1 MLIVT
6 KRVNLSHIM
15 LRKTGKG
22 VGFNMDYVMIE
33 NEFANIVED
42 VSKAAGWTVD
52 RKIVLAIASTFVA
65 SGKTFD
71 AAKYKNVLQEMKK
84 QSTWMSPLRTTVGYS
99 IAANLMEQDDAENA
113 VKNLLTNVSILKE
126 VKFRSGNFSYIGAQF
141 LTEDEQDKKAHAQA
155 ARALFD
161 AIRKHHP
168 FLTSY
173 EDIPYAI
180 LLSSPSDDVE
190 VRAATMNRYYKELR
204 TYNFNAGNELQW
216 LSQVLTFFSPQFNG
230 QLVPDVVT
238 LRDVLKKQSV
248 KVKAMHYPLLG
259 FLAILNLNEAQ
270 LQGLI
275 DLYHEL
281 KDMKLLKW
289 HREFVLFMAVQIAI
303 YDMAKV
309 QKSLS
314 MTIMSS
320 IELLIQAQQ
329 AAMIAAV
336 SAATVA
342 SSSSSS

>member
-1 MLIVT
+1 
-6 KRVNLSHIM
+6 
-15 LRKTGKG
+15 
-22 VGFNMDYVMIE
+22 MDYALIE
-33 NEFANIVED
+33 NELTNTVED

-52 RKIVLAIASTFVA
+52 RKIVLAIASKFVA

-71 AAKYKNVLQEMKK
+71 AIRYKNVLQEMKK
-84 QSTWMSPLRTTVGYS
+84 QSSWMSPLRTTVGYS
-99 IAANLMEQDDAENA
+99 IAANLLEQEDTEKA
-113 VKNLLTNVSILKE
+113 VENLLTNVSILKE
-126 VKFRSGNFSYIGAQF
+126 AKFRSGNFSYIGAQF
-141 LTEDEQDKKAHAQA
+141 LTEDEQNKKAHAQA
-155 ARALFD
+155 ARTLFD

-173 EDIPYAI
+173 EDIPYAV

-190 VRAATMNRYYKELR
+190 LRAETMNQYYKELR

-216 LSQVLTFFSPQFNG
+216 LSQVLTFLSPQF
-230 QLVPDVVT
+230 DVNLAPNVVA
-238 LRDVLKKQSV
+238 LRDTLKNQNV

-259 FLAILNLNEAQ
+259 FLAILSLTKAQ
-270 LQGLI
+270 LQDII

-281 KDMKLLKW
+281 KDLKLLKW

-336 SAATVA
+336 SAAAIA

>member
-1 MLIVT
+1 
-6 KRVNLSHIM
+6 
-15 LRKTGKG
+15 
-22 VGFNMDYVMIE
+22 MDYVMIE
-33 NEFANIVED
+33 NEFANTVEE

-65 SGKTFD
+65 SGKPFD
-71 AAKYKNVLQEMKK
+71 ATKYKNVLQEMKK
-84 QSTWMSPLRTTVGYS
+84 QSSWLSPLQTTVGYS
-99 IAANLMEQDDAENA
+99 IAANLMEQDDAEKA

-126 VKFRSGNFSYIGAQF
+126 AKFRSGNFSYIGAQF
-141 LTEDEQDKKAHAQA
+141 LTEDEQDKKTHAQV

-190 VRAATMNRYYKELR
+190 LRADTMNRYYKELR
-204 TYNFNAGNELQW
+204 TSNFNAGNELQW
-216 LSQVLTFFSPQFNG
+216 LSQVLTFLSPKFDG

-238 LRDVLKKQSV
+238 LRDGLKKQNV

-259 FLAILNLNEAQ
+259 FLAILNLDKAQ

-289 HREFVLFMAVQIAI
+289 HREFVLFMAVQFAI

-336 SAATVA
+336 SAAAIA

>member
-71 AAKYKNVLQEMKK
+71 ATKYKNVLQEMKK

-190 VRAATMNRYYKELR
+190 MRAATMNRYYKELR

-216 LSQVLTFFSPQFNG
+216 LSQVLTFFSPQFDG
-230 QLVPDVVT
+230 QLVSDVVA

-259 FLAILNLNEAQ
+259 FLAILNLNKTQ

-336 SAATVA
+336 SAATIA

>member
-1 MLIVT
+1 
-6 KRVNLSHIM
+6 
-15 LRKTGKG
+15 
-22 VGFNMDYVMIE
+22 MDYALIE
-33 NEFANIVED
+33 NELTNTVED

-52 RKIVLAIASTFVA
+52 RKIVLAIASKFVA

-71 AAKYKNVLQEMKK
+71 AIRYKNVLQEMKK
-84 QSTWMSPLRTTVGYS
+84 QSSWMSPLRTTVGYS
-99 IAANLMEQDDAENA
+99 IAANLLEQEDTEKA
-113 VKNLLTNVSILKE
+113 VENLLTNVSILKE
-126 VKFRSGNFSYIGAQF
+126 AKFRSGNFSYIGAQF
-141 LTEDEQDKKAHAQA
+141 LTEDEQNKKAHAQA
-155 ARALFD
+155 ARTLFD

-173 EDIPYAI
+173 EDIPYAV
-180 LLSSPSDDVE
+180 LLSNPSDDVE
-190 VRAATMNRYYKELR
+190 LRAETMNQYYKELR

-216 LSQVLTFFSPQFNG
+216 LSQVLTFLSPQF
-230 QLVPDVVT
+230 DVNLAPNVVA
-238 LRDVLKKQSV
+238 LRDTLKNQNV

-259 FLAILNLNEAQ
+259 FLAILSLTKAQ
-270 LQGLI
+270 LQDII

-281 KDMKLLKW
+281 KDLKLLKW

-336 SAATVA
+336 SAAAIA

>member
-1 MLIVT
+1 M
-6 KRVNLSHIM
+6 
-15 LRKTGKG
+15 
-22 VGFNMDYVMIE
+22 MIE
-33 NEFANIVED
+33 NEFANTVEE

-71 AAKYKNVLQEMKK
+71 ATKYKNVLLEMKK
-84 QSTWMSPLRTTVGYS
+84 QSSWLSPLRTTVGYS
-99 IAANLMEQDDAENA
+99 IAANLMEQDDAEKA

-126 VKFRSGNFSYIGAQF
+126 AKFRSGNFSYIGAQF
-141 LTEDEQDKKAHAQA
+141 LTEDEQDKKTHAQA

-190 VRAATMNRYYKELR
+190 LRADTMNQYYKELR
-204 TYNFNAGNELQW
+204 TSNFNAGNELQW
-216 LSQVLTFFSPQFNG
+216 LSQVLTFLSPKFDG

-238 LRDVLKKQSV
+238 LRDGLKKQNV

-259 FLAILNLNEAQ
+259 FLAILNLDKAQ

-289 HREFVLFMAVQIAI
+289 HREFVLFMAVQFAI

-336 SAATVA
+336 SAAAIA

>member
-1 MLIVT
+1 
-6 KRVNLSHIM
+6 
-15 LRKTGKG
+15 
-22 VGFNMDYVMIE
+22 MDYVMIE
-33 NEFANIVED
+33 NEFANTVEE

-71 AAKYKNVLQEMKK
+71 ATKYKNVLLEMKK
-84 QSTWMSPLRTTVGYS
+84 QSSWLSPLRTTVGYS
-99 IAANLMEQDDAENA
+99 IAANLMEQDDAEKA

-126 VKFRSGNFSYIGAQF
+126 AKFRSGNFSYIGAQF
-141 LTEDEQDKKAHAQA
+141 LTEDEQDKKTHAQA

-190 VRAATMNRYYKELR
+190 LRADTMNQYYKELR
-204 TYNFNAGNELQW
+204 TSNFNAGNELQW
-216 LSQVLTFFSPQFNG
+216 LSQVLTFLSPKFDG

-238 LRDVLKKQSV
+238 LRDGLKKQNV

-259 FLAILNLNEAQ
+259 FLAILNLDKAQ

-289 HREFVLFMAVQIAI
+289 HREFVLFMAVRFAI

-336 SAATVA
+336 SAAAIA

>member
-1 MLIVT
+1 
-6 KRVNLSHIM
+6 
-15 LRKTGKG
+15 
-22 VGFNMDYVMIE
+22 MDYVMIE
-33 NEFANIVED
+33 NEFANTVEE

-65 SGKTFD
+65 SGKPFD
-71 AAKYKNVLQEMKK
+71 ATKYKNVLQEMKK
-84 QSTWMSPLRTTVGYS
+84 QSSWLSPLRTTVGYS
-99 IAANLMEQDDAENA
+99 IAANLMEQDDAEKA

-126 VKFRSGNFSYIGAQF
+126 AKFRSGNFSYIGAQF
-141 LTEDEQDKKAHAQA
+141 LTEDEQDKKTHAQV
-155 ARALFD
+155 ARALFH

-190 VRAATMNRYYKELR
+190 VRADTMNRYYKELR

-216 LSQVLTFFSPQFNG
+216 LSQVLTFLSPKFDG

-238 LRDVLKKQSV
+238 LRDGLKKQNV

-259 FLAILNLNEAQ
+259 FLAILNLDKAQ

-289 HREFVLFMAVQIAI
+289 HREFVLFMAVQFAI

-336 SAATVA
+336 SAAAIA

>member
-1 MLIVT
+1 
-6 KRVNLSHIM
+6 
-15 LRKTGKG
+15 
-22 VGFNMDYVMIE
+22 MDYVMIE
-33 NEFANIVED
+33 NAFANTVED

-71 AAKYKNVLQEMKK
+71 AMKYKNVLQEMKK
-84 QSTWMSPLRTTVGYS
+84 QSSWLSPLRTTVGYS
-99 IAANLMEQDDAENA
+99 IAANLMEQGDAEKA

-126 VKFRSGNFSYIGAQF
+126 AKFRSGNFSYIGAQF
-141 LTEDEQDKKAHAQA
+141 LTEDEQDKKTHAQA

-190 VRAATMNRYYKELR
+190 LRADTMNRYYKELR

-216 LSQVLTFFSPQFNG
+216 LSQVLTFLSPKFDG

-238 LRDVLKKQSV
+238 LRDGLKKQNV

-259 FLAILNLNEAQ
+259 FLAILNLNKAQ

-281 KDMKLLKW
+281 KEMKLLKW

-336 SAATVA
+336 SAAAIA

>member
-1 MLIVT
+1 
-6 KRVNLSHIM
+6 
-15 LRKTGKG
+15 
-22 VGFNMDYVMIE
+22 MDYVMIE
-33 NEFANIVED
+33 NEFANTVED

-71 AAKYKNVLQEMKK
+71 ATKYKNVLQEMKK
-84 QSTWMSPLRTTVGYS
+84 QSSWLSPLRTTVGYS
-99 IAANLMEQDDAENA
+99 IAANLMEQGDAEKA

-126 VKFRSGNFSYIGAQF
+126 AKFRSGNFSYIGAQF
-141 LTEDEQDKKAHAQA
+141 LTEDEQDKKTHAQA

-190 VRAATMNRYYKELR
+190 LRADTMNRYYKELR

-216 LSQVLTFFSPQFNG
+216 LSQVLTFLSSKFDG

-238 LRDVLKKQSV
+238 LRDGLKKQNV

-259 FLAILNLNEAQ
+259 FLAILNLNTAQ

-336 SAATVA
+336 SAAAIA

>member
-1 MLIVT
+1 
-6 KRVNLSHIM
+6 
-15 LRKTGKG
+15 
-22 VGFNMDYVMIE
+22 MDYVMIE
-33 NEFANIVED
+33 NEFANTVEE

-71 AAKYKNVLQEMKK
+71 ATKYKNVLLEMKK
-84 QSTWMSPLRTTVGYS
+84 QSSWLSPLRTTVGYS
-99 IAANLMEQDDAENA
+99 IAANLMEQDDAEKA

-126 VKFRSGNFSYIGAQF
+126 AKFRSGNFSYIGAQF
-141 LTEDEQDKKAHAQA
+141 LTEDEQDKKTHAQA
-155 ARALFD
+155 ARALFE

-190 VRAATMNRYYKELR
+190 LRADTMNRYYKELR

-216 LSQVLTFFSPQFNG
+216 LSQVLTFLSPKFDG

-238 LRDVLKKQSV
+238 LRDGLKKQNV

-259 FLAILNLNEAQ
+259 FLAILNLDKAQ

-289 HREFVLFMAVQIAI
+289 HREFVLFMAVQFAI

-336 SAATVA
+336 SAAAIA

>member
-1 MLIVT
+1 
-6 KRVNLSHIM
+6 
-15 LRKTGKG
+15 
-22 VGFNMDYVMIE
+22 MDYVMIE
-33 NEFANIVED
+33 NEFVNTVED

-71 AAKYKNVLQEMKK
+71 ATKYKNVLQEMKK
-84 QSTWMSPLRTTVGYS
+84 QSSWLSPLRTTVGYS
-99 IAANLMEQDDAENA
+99 IAANLMEQGDAEKA
-113 VKNLLTNVSILKE
+113 VKNLLTNVSILKQA
-126 VKFRSGNFSYIGAQF
+126 KFRSGNFSYIGAQF
-141 LTEDEQDKKAHAQA
+141 LTEDEQDKKTHAQA

-190 VRAATMNRYYKELR
+190 LRADTMNRYYKELR

-216 LSQVLTFFSPQFNG
+216 LSQVLTFLSSKFDG

-238 LRDVLKKQSV
+238 LRDGLKKQNV

-259 FLAILNLNEAQ
+259 FLAILNLNKAQ

-336 SAATVA
+336 SAAAIA

>member
-1 MLIVT
+1 
-6 KRVNLSHIM
+6 
-15 LRKTGKG
+15 
-22 VGFNMDYVMIE
+22 MDYVMIE
-33 NEFANIVED
+33 NEFANTVEE

-65 SGKTFD
+65 SGKPFD
-71 AAKYKNVLQEMKK
+71 ATKYKNVLQEMKK
-84 QSTWMSPLRTTVGYS
+84 QSSWLSPLRTTVGYS
-99 IAANLMEQDDAENA
+99 IAANLMEQDDAEKA

-126 VKFRSGNFSYIGAQF
+126 AKFRSGNFSYIGAQF
-141 LTEDEQDKKAHAQA
+141 LTEDEQDKKTHAQV

-190 VRAATMNRYYKELR
+190 LRADTMNRYYKELR
-204 TYNFNAGNELQW
+204 TSNFNAGNELQW
-216 LSQVLTFFSPQFNG
+216 LSQVLTFLSPKFDG

-238 LRDVLKKQSV
+238 LRDGLKKQNV

-259 FLAILNLNEAQ
+259 FLAILNLDKAQ

-289 HREFVLFMAVQIAI
+289 HREFVLFMAVQFAI

-336 SAATVA
+336 SAAAIA

>member
-1 MLIVT
+1 
-6 KRVNLSHIM
+6 
-15 LRKTGKG
+15 
-22 VGFNMDYVMIE
+22 MDYMMIE
-33 NEFANIVED
+33 NEFANTVEE

-71 AAKYKNVLQEMKK
+71 ATKYKNVLLEMKK
-84 QSTWMSPLRTTVGYS
+84 QSSWLSPLRTTVGYS
-99 IAANLMEQDDAENA
+99 IAANLMEQDDAEKA

-126 VKFRSGNFSYIGAQF
+126 AKFRSGNFSYIGAQF
-141 LTEDEQDKKAHAQA
+141 LTEDEQDKKTHAQA

-190 VRAATMNRYYKELR
+190 LRADTMNQYYKELR
-204 TYNFNAGNELQW
+204 TSNFNAGNELQW
-216 LSQVLTFFSPQFNG
+216 LSQVLTFLSPKFDG

-238 LRDVLKKQSV
+238 LRDGLKKQNV

-259 FLAILNLNEAQ
+259 FLAILNLDKAQ

-289 HREFVLFMAVQIAI
+289 HRESVLFMAVQFAI

-336 SAATVA
+336 SAAAIA

>member
-1 MLIVT
+1 MA
-6 KRVNLSHIM
+6 
-15 LRKTGKG
+15 
-22 VGFNMDYVMIE
+22 YVMIE
-33 NEFANIVED
+33 NTFTNTVEE

-52 RKIVLAIASTFVA
+52 RKIILAIASTFVA

-71 AAKYKNVLQEMKK
+71 TAKYKNVLQEMKK
-84 QSTWMSPLRTTVGYS
+84 QSSWMSPLRSTVGYS
-99 IAANLMEQDDAENA
+99 IAANLMEQENVEKA
-113 VKNLLTNVSILKE
+113 VKDLLTNVSILRE
-126 VKFRSGNFSYIGAQF
+126 AKFRSGNFSYIGAQF
-141 LTEDEQDKKAHAQA
+141 LTEDEKDKKAHAQA
-155 ARALFD
+155 ARSLFD

-173 EDIPYAI
+173 EDIPYTV
-180 LLSSPSDDVE
+180 LLSSSNDDGE
-190 VRAATMNRYYKELR
+190 LRAETMNRYYKDLR

-216 LSQVLTFFSPQFNG
+216 LSQVLTFFSPQFDA
-230 QLVPDVVT
+230 QLVPNVVM
-238 LRDVLKKQSV
+238 LRDTLKKQNI

-259 FLAILNLNEAQ
+259 FLAILNLNKAQ
-270 LQGLI
+270 LQDII
-275 DLYHEL
+275 DLHHEL
-281 KDMKLLKW
+281 KDLKLLKW

-329 AAMIAAV
+329 AAMMAAV
-336 SAATVA
+336 SAAAIA

>member
-1 MLIVT
+1 
-6 KRVNLSHIM
+6 
-15 LRKTGKG
+15 
-22 VGFNMDYVMIE
+22 MDYVLIE
-33 NEFANIVED
+33 NKLTNTVED

-52 RKIVLAIASTFVA
+52 RKIVLAIASKFVA

-71 AAKYKNVLQEMKK
+71 AVRYKNVLQEMKK
-84 QSTWMSPLRTTVGYS
+84 QSSWMSPLRTTVGYS
-99 IAANLMEQDDAENA
+99 IAANLLEQEDTEKA
-113 VKNLLTNVSILKE
+113 VEDLLTNVSILKE
-126 VKFRSGNFSYIGAQF
+126 AKFRSGNFSYIGAQF
-141 LTEDEQDKKAHAQA
+141 LTVDEQNKKAHAQA

-173 EDIPYAI
+173 EDIPYAV

-190 VRAATMNRYYKELR
+190 LRAETMNRYYKELR

-216 LSQVLTFFSPQFNG
+216 LSQVLTFLSPQF
-230 QLVPDVVT
+230 DVNLAPNVVA
-238 LRDVLKKQSV
+238 LRDTLKKQNV

-259 FLAILNLNEAQ
+259 FLAILNLTKAQ
-270 LQGLI
+270 LQDII
-275 DLYHEL
+275 DLYLEL
-281 KDMKLLKW
+281 KDLKLLKW

-329 AAMIAAV
+329 AAMTAAV
-336 SAATVA
+336 SAAAIA

>member
-1 MLIVT
+1 
-6 KRVNLSHIM
+6 
-15 LRKTGKG
+15 
-22 VGFNMDYVMIE
+22 MDYVMIE
-33 NEFANIVED
+33 NEFANTVEE

-71 AAKYKNVLQEMKK
+71 ATKYKNVLLEMKK
-84 QSTWMSPLRTTVGYS
+84 QSSWLSPLRTTVGYS
-99 IAANLMEQDDAENA
+99 IAANLMEQDDAEKA

-126 VKFRSGNFSYIGAQF
+126 AKFRSGNFSYIGAQF
-141 LTEDEQDKKAHAQA
+141 LTEDEQDKKTHAQV

-190 VRAATMNRYYKELR
+190 LRADTMNRYYKELR
-204 TYNFNAGNELQW
+204 TSNFNAGNELQW
-216 LSQVLTFFSPQFNG
+216 LSQVLTFLSPKFDG

-238 LRDVLKKQSV
+238 LRDGLKKQNV

-259 FLAILNLNEAQ
+259 FLAILNLDKAQ

-289 HREFVLFMAVQIAI
+289 HREFVLFMAVQFAI

-336 SAATVA
+336 SAAAIA

>member
-71 AAKYKNVLQEMKK
+71 ATKYKNVLQEMKK

-173 EDIPYAI
+173 EDIPYAV

-190 VRAATMNRYYKELR
+190 MRAATMNRYYKELR

-216 LSQVLTFFSPQFNG
+216 LSQVLTFFSPQFDG
-230 QLVPDVVT
+230 QLVSDVVA

-259 FLAILNLNEAQ
+259 FLAILNLNKTQ

-336 SAATVA
+336 SAATIA

>member
-1 MLIVT
+1 
-6 KRVNLSHIM
+6 
-15 LRKTGKG
+15 
-22 VGFNMDYVMIE
+22 MDYVMIE
-33 NEFANIVED
+33 NEFANTVEE

-52 RKIVLAIASTFVA
+52 RKIVLAIANTFVA

-71 AAKYKNVLQEMKK
+71 ATKYKNVLLEMKK
-84 QSTWMSPLRTTVGYS
+84 QSSWLSPLRTTVGYS
-99 IAANLMEQDDAENA
+99 IAANLMEQDDAEKA

-126 VKFRSGNFSYIGAQF
+126 AKFRSGNFSYIGAQF
-141 LTEDEQDKKAHAQA
+141 LTEDEQDKKTHAQA

-190 VRAATMNRYYKELR
+190 LRADTMNQYYKELR
-204 TYNFNAGNELQW
+204 TSNFNAGNELQW
-216 LSQVLTFFSPQFNG
+216 LSQVLTFLSPKFDG

-238 LRDVLKKQSV
+238 LRDGLKKQNV

-259 FLAILNLNEAQ
+259 FLAILNLDKAQ

-289 HREFVLFMAVQIAI
+289 HREFVLFMAVQFAI

-336 SAATVA
+336 SAAAIA

>member
-1 MLIVT
+1 
-6 KRVNLSHIM
+6 
-15 LRKTGKG
+15 
-22 VGFNMDYVMIE
+22 MDYALIE
-33 NEFANIVED
+33 NELTNTVED

-52 RKIVLAIASTFVA
+52 RKIVLAIASKFVA

-71 AAKYKNVLQEMKK
+71 AIRYKNVLQEMKK
-84 QSTWMSPLRTTVGYS
+84 QSSWMSPLRTTVGYS
-99 IAANLMEQDDAENA
+99 IAANLLEQEDTEKA
-113 VKNLLTNVSILKE
+113 VQNLLTNVSILKE
-126 VKFRSGNFSYIGAQF
+126 AKFRSGNFSYIGAQF
-141 LTEDEQDKKAHAQA
+141 LTEDEQNKKAHAQA
-155 ARALFD
+155 ARTLFD

-173 EDIPYAI
+173 EDIPYAV

-190 VRAATMNRYYKELR
+190 LRAETMNQYYKELR

-216 LSQVLTFFSPQFNG
+216 LSQVLTFLSPQF
-230 QLVPDVVT
+230 DVNLAPNVVA
-238 LRDVLKKQSV
+238 LRDTLKNQNV

-259 FLAILNLNEAQ
+259 FLAILSLTKAQ
-270 LQGLI
+270 LQDII

-281 KDMKLLKW
+281 KDLKLLKW

-336 SAATVA
+336 SAAAIA

>member
-1 MLIVT
+1 
-6 KRVNLSHIM
+6 
-15 LRKTGKG
+15 
-22 VGFNMDYVMIE
+22 MDYVMIE
-33 NEFANIVED
+33 NEFANTVEE

-71 AAKYKNVLQEMKK
+71 AMKYKNVLQEMKK
-84 QSTWMSPLRTTVGYS
+84 QSSWLSPLRTTVGYS
-99 IAANLMEQDDAENA
+99 IAANLMEQDDAEKA

-126 VKFRSGNFSYIGAQF
+126 AKFRSGNFSYIGAQF
-141 LTEDEQDKKAHAQA
+141 LTEDEQDKKTHAQV

-190 VRAATMNRYYKELR
+190 LRADTMNRYYKELR
-204 TYNFNAGNELQW
+204 TSNFNAGNELQW
-216 LSQVLTFFSPQFNG
+216 LSQVLTFLSPKFDG

-238 LRDVLKKQSV
+238 LRDGLKKQNV

-259 FLAILNLNEAQ
+259 FLAILNLDKAQ

-289 HREFVLFMAVQIAI
+289 HREFVLFMAVQFAI

-336 SAATVA
+336 SAAAIA

>member
-1 MLIVT
+1 
-6 KRVNLSHIM
+6 
-15 LRKTGKG
+15 
-22 VGFNMDYVMIE
+22 MDYALIE
-33 NEFANIVED
+33 NELTNTVED

-52 RKIVLAIASTFVA
+52 RKIVLAIASKFVA

-71 AAKYKNVLQEMKK
+71 AIRYKNVLQEMKK
-84 QSTWMSPLRTTVGYS
+84 QSSWMSPLRTTVGYS
-99 IAANLMEQDDAENA
+99 IAANLLEQEDTEKA
-113 VKNLLTNVSILKE
+113 VKDLLTNVSILKE
-126 VKFRSGNFSYIGAQF
+126 AKFRSGNFSYIGAQF
-141 LTEDEQDKKAHAQA
+141 LTEDEQNKEAHAQA

-161 AIRKHHP
+161 AIRKHYP

-173 EDIPYAI
+173 EDIPYAV

-190 VRAATMNRYYKELR
+190 LRAETMNRYYKELR

-216 LSQVLTFFSPQFNG
+216 LSQVLTFLSPQF
-230 QLVPDVVT
+230 DVNLAPNVVA
-238 LRDVLKKQSV
+238 LRDTLKNQNV

-259 FLAILNLNEAQ
+259 FLAILSLTKAQ
-270 LQGLI
+270 LQDII
-275 DLYHEL
+275 DLYQEL
-281 KDMKLLKW
+281 KDLKLLKW

-336 SAATVA
+336 SAAAIA

>member
-1 MLIVT
+1 
-6 KRVNLSHIM
+6 
-15 LRKTGKG
+15 
-22 VGFNMDYVMIE
+22 MDYVMIE
-33 NEFANIVED
+33 NEFTNTVED
-42 VSKAAGWTVD
+42 VSKAVGWTVD
-52 RKIVLAIASTFVA
+52 RKIVLAIASTFVS

-71 AAKYKNVLQEMKK
+71 AVKYKNVLQEMKK
-84 QSTWMSPLRTTVGYS
+84 QSSWMSPLRTTVGYS
-99 IAANLMEQDDAENA
+99 IAANLMEQEDTEKA
-113 VKNLLTNVSILKE
+113 VENLLTNVNIMKDA
-126 VKFRSGNFSYIGAQF
+126 KFRSGNFSYIGAQF
-141 LTEDEQDKKAHAQA
+141 LTEDEKDKEAHARA

-173 EDIPYAI
+173 EDIPYAV

-190 VRAATMNRYYKELR
+190 LRAETMNRYYKELR

-216 LSQVLTFFSPQFNG
+216 LSQVLTFSSPQFDR
-230 QLVPDVVT
+230 QLAPNVVT
-238 LRDVLKKQSV
+238 IRDTLKKQNV

-259 FLAILNLNEAQ
+259 FLALLDITNNQ
-270 LQGLI
+270 LQGI
-275 DLYHEL
+275 VDLYHEL
-281 KDMKLLKW
+281 KDLKLLKW
-289 HREFVLFMAVQIAI
+289 YREFVLFMAVQIAI

-309 QKSLS
+309 EKSLS

-336 SAATVA
+336 SAAAIA

>member
-1 MLIVT
+1 
-6 KRVNLSHIM
+6 
-15 LRKTGKG
+15 
-22 VGFNMDYVMIE
+22 MDYALIE
-33 NEFANIVED
+33 NELTNTVED

-52 RKIVLAIASTFVA
+52 RKIVLAIASKFVA

-71 AAKYKNVLQEMKK
+71 AIRYKNVLQEMKK
-84 QSTWMSPLRTTVGYS
+84 QSSWMSPLRTTVGYS
-99 IAANLMEQDDAENA
+99 IAANLLEQEDTEKA
-113 VKNLLTNVSILKE
+113 VENLLTNVSILKE
-126 VKFRSGNFSYIGAQF
+126 AKFRSGNFSYIGAQF
-141 LTEDEQDKKAHAQA
+141 LTEDEQNKKAHAQA
-155 ARALFD
+155 ARTLFD

-173 EDIPYAI
+173 EDIPYAV

-190 VRAATMNRYYKELR
+190 LRAETMNRYYKELR

-216 LSQVLTFFSPQFNG
+216 LSQVLTFLSPQF
-230 QLVPDVVT
+230 DVNLAPNVVA
-238 LRDVLKKQSV
+238 LRDTLKNQIV

-259 FLAILNLNEAQ
+259 FLAILSLTKAQ
-270 LQGLI
+270 LQDII

-281 KDMKLLKW
+281 KDLKLLKW

-336 SAATVA
+336 SAAAIA